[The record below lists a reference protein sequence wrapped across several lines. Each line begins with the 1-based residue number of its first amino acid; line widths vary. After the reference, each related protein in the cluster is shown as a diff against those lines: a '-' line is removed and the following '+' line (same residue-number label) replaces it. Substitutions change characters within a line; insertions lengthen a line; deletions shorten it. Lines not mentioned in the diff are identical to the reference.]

1 MKSYDRARAKVGK
14 GERIGGLEGDLSED
28 EMFMY
33 SYCVVSKMYNI
44 YIYIH
49 IYIYTYTVKCILFEM
64 SLRWCWFH
72 NHIIIFRVL
81 VVTSIHQRGS
91 LEAVAVRG

>member
-44 YIYIH
+44 YIYTY
-49 IYIYTYTVKCILFEM
+49 IYIYIYCQM
-64 SLRWCWFH
+64 YP
-72 NHIIIFRVL
+72 
-81 VVTSIHQRGS
+81 
-91 LEAVAVRG
+91 VRDVS

>member
-44 YIYIH
+44 YIH
-49 IYIYTYTVKCILFEM
+49 IYIYTYTYNIYIYIYIYI
-64 SLRWCWFH
+64 R
-72 NHIIIFRVL
+72 I
-81 VVTSIHQRGS
+81 
-91 LEAVAVRG
+91 